1 MTDKI
6 IVANWKMNGDLK
18 LIKEYGELF
27 RDFTSKHSIV
37 VCPSFVHLWSAVGPQ
52 YDVGAQD
59 CHYAKS
65 GAHTGSIS
73 AAMLQEIGIK
83 YVILG
88 HSERR
93 QNLGETDI
101 IIQKK
106 AKNAIDHGLIPIICV
121 GELLEDREDE
131 RAYEVVRDQLT
142 YSIPRGIDNFCIAYE
157 PVWAIGS
164 GKTATAADITGMHKF
179 IKQIHPSVKVLYG
192 GSVNGSNAGNIIHLD
207 GVDGL
212 LVGSASLQIEEF
224 KKIISV

>member
-1 MTDKI
+1 MTEKI
-6 IVANWKMNGDLK
+6 IVANWKMNGNLK
-18 LIKEYGELF
+18 LVKEYGALF
-27 RDFTSKHSIV
+27 NDCTPKYRVV

-73 AAMLQEIGIK
+73 APMLQEMGVK

-106 AKNAIDHGLIPIICV
+106 AKSAVDHGLIPIICI
-121 GELLEDREDE
+121 GESLEDREDE

-142 YSIPRGIDNFCIAYE
+142 YSIPRGIEHFYIAYE

-164 GKTATAADITGMHKF
+164 GKTATPTDITSMHKF
-179 IKQIHPSVKVLYG
+179 IKEIHPSAKVLYG
-192 GSVNGSNAGNIIHLD
+192 GSVNASNAENIIQLD

-212 LVGSASLQIEEF
+212 LIGSASQNVEEF
-224 KKIISV
+224 KKIIA